1 MFATNIFPILL
12 VTFEMMTIS
21 YYRRDN
27 FGCGHDVPDQS
38 NTTQAKAAL
47 AISSVLIVTYAL
59 ELLVFPAMMVN
70 GVVRFLRR
78 HHLFDSSRGKAVRFE
93 FKFGLF
99 LKFLQY
105 LTRGR
110 AGGKDLKN
118 KGELS
123 DFAAHGESFCHSLY
137 I

>member
-1 MFATNIFPILL
+1 MFANIIFPILL
-12 VTFEMMTIS
+12 VTLGLIGIS
-21 YYRRDN
+21 NYRRDN
-27 FGCGHDVPDQS
+27 FGCSHDVPDQS
-38 NTTQAKAAL
+38 NTTRARTTL

-70 GVVRFLRR
+70 EVIRCLRS